1 MVKESIKRDIEIVV
15 ISDVHLATYGCRAQ
29 ELLNYLQTVNPQTL
43 ILNGDIIDMWQF
55 NKRYF
60 PTSHLKVIKYITSL
74 MVNGTQVHYITGNH
88 DEMLRKF
95 NGFNMGSFQIVNKL
109 VLDLDGDK
117 AWFFHGDVFD
127 VTMRHSKWL
136 AKLGGHGYDILI
148 VLNTMVNWISQK
160 MGHGRL
166 SLSKR
171 IKNTVKQAVSHINDF
186 EKTVVDMAMYKK
198 YEYVVCGHIHQPQ
211 SLEVLGPEGRKVT
224 YLNSGDW
231 VEHMTALEYDAGKWN
246 IYEYLKDPVA
256 QSLSGE
262 ETEFD
267 ITENEKLGNSKEIFN
282 HLVKEFQFDEVKM

>member
-1 MVKESIKRDIEIVV
+1 MTKENQKREVEIVV

-29 ELLNYLQTVNPQTL
+29 ELLNYLQTVNPEIL

-60 PTSHLKVIKYITSL
+60 PTSHMKVIKYITSL
-74 MVNGTQVHYITGNH
+74 MVKGTQVYYITGNH

-95 NGFNMGSFQIVNKL
+95 KGFQMGSFQIVNKL
-109 VLDLDGDK
+109 VLDLNGEK

-127 VTMRHSKWL
+127 VTMKHSKWL
-136 AKLGGHGYDILI
+136 AKLGGHGYDMLIL
-148 VLNTMVNWISQK
+148 LNTFVNGVSQK
-160 MGHGRL
+160 MGRGRL

-186 EKTVVDMAMYKK
+186 EKIVVDMAMYKK

-231 VEHMTALEYDAGKWN
+231 VENMTALEFNRGQWK
-246 IYEYLKDPVA
+246 IYEYLKDPIA
-256 QSLSGE
+256 QSLNGE

-267 ITENEKLGNSKEIFN
+267 IRENEMMANSKEIFN
-282 HLVKEFQFDEVKM
+282 DLVKEFEFDAVKM

>member
-1 MVKESIKRDIEIVV
+1 
-15 ISDVHLATYGCRAQ
+15 
-29 ELLNYLQTVNPQTL
+29 
-43 ILNGDIIDMWQF
+43 
-55 NKRYF
+55 
-60 PTSHLKVIKYITSL
+60 
-74 MVNGTQVHYITGNH
+74 
-88 DEMLRKF
+88 MLRKF
-95 NGFNMGSFQIVNKL
+95 NGFNIGAFQIVNKL
-109 VLDLDGDK
+109 VLDLDGEK

-136 AKLGGHGYDILI
+136 AKLGGHGYDMLIL
-148 VLNTMVNWISQK
+148 LNTMVNWISQK

-231 VEHMTALEYDAGKWN
+231 VEHMTALEYNSGKWK

-267 ITENEKLGNSKEIFN
+267 IAENEKLGNSKDIFN
-282 HLVKEFQFDEVKM
+282 HLVKEFEFDETKI